1 MDIKKVEIVSEE
13 AMPSKKSDD
22 RPKGSLPVLLELL
35 KSAFY
40 ILAIAFLIRYFL
52 VQPFIVE
59 GSSMEPNFLNQEYLL
74 VNKVSYQIKEPR
86 RGDVIVFRPVES
98 PYLNYIKRVIGLP
111 GETVEIK
118 NGKVWIDGKELEE
131 DYLAKDIK
139 TLISGS
145 AKTSTA
151 TLKND
156 QYFVLGDN
164 RQFSKDSREI
174 GIIPKINIVGPTWV
188 VVYPFNKMGIIRHAE

>member
-13 AMPSKKSDD
+13 AMPSEKSNFSKS
-22 RPKGSLPVLLELL
+22 RLSVLLELL
-35 KSAFY
+35 RSAFY
-40 ILAIAFLIRYFL
+40 ILTIAFLIRYFL

-74 VNKVSYQIKEPR
+74 VSKVSYQLKEPK

-118 NGKVWIDGKELEE
+118 NGKVWIDKEELKE
-131 DYLAKDIK
+131 DYLPRDVK
-139 TLISGS
+139 TLISSGT
-145 AKTSTA
+145 KTITVK
-151 TLKND
+151 LKED

-174 GIIPKINIVGPTWV
+174 GAIPRVNIVGPAWMIV
-188 VVYPFNKMGIIRHAE
+188 FPFNKMGPVFHPE

>member
-13 AMPSKKSDD
+13 AMPLEKPNYSKGRLS
-22 RPKGSLPVLLELL
+22 VLLELL

-52 VQPFIVE
+52 IQPFIVE

-74 VNKVSYQIKEPR
+74 VNKISYQFREPR
-86 RGDVIVFRPVES
+86 RGDVIVFRPIES

-118 NGKVWIDGKELEE
+118 NGKVWIDGDELKE
-131 DYLAKDIK
+131 DYLPKDAK
-139 TLISGS
+139 TLISGGT
-145 AKTSTA
+145 KTMTVK
-151 TLKND
+151 LKED

-174 GIIPKINIVGPTWV
+174 GLIPQVNIVGPAWV
-188 VVYPFNKMGIIRHAE
+188 IVFPFNKMGLVLHSE